1 MFLPHRKQGFSLLE
15 LIVVVA
21 ILGLVASIII
31 PRMIGSDDA
40 AKIAACHVFKG
51 DIEIQAEV
59 WNHNNHSWP
68 LGNLADIGADIDY
81 FPEGLPTCPVDGTLY
96 LIDPTTGLV
105 IGHNH

>member
-21 ILGLVASIII
+21 ILGLVATIII
-31 PRMIGSDDA
+31 PRIVGSDDA
-40 AKIAACHVFKG
+40 TKIAACHVFKG

-81 FPEGLPTCPVDGTLY
+81 FPEGLPTCPVDGTPY
-96 LIDPTTGLV
+96 LIDATTGLV